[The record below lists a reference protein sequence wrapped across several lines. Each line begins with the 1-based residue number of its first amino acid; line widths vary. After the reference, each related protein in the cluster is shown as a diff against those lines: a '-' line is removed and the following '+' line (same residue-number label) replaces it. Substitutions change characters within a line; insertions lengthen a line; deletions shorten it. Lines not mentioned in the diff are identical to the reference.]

1 MRRMDREGKGGA
13 AVWEIEELYLMH
25 RQAVFSYLMS
35 LTHDQTLAEDLLSE
49 TFLQAMRSL
58 DSFRGDSSVR
68 TWLCG
73 IARNL
78 WLRELRSRRGEQ
90 PFDEAYLWAPNGMDD
105 RLAVQQMMERI
116 RELLAEK
123 DERMRRI
130 IAMRM
135 ELRPYSEIAETLG
148 ISESSARVLEFRTR
162 RWLKDI
168 LQKEGFLDDGR

>member
-1 MRRMDREGKGGA
+1 M
-13 AVWEIEELYLMH
+13 
-25 RQAVFSYLMS
+25 
-35 LTHDQTLAEDLLSE
+35 
-49 TFLQAMRSL
+49 QAMRSL

>member
-1 MRRMDREGKGGA
+1 M
-13 AVWEIEELYLMH
+13 WEIEELYLMH

-78 WLRELRSRRGEQ
+78 WPVSYTHLDVYKRQ
-90 PFDEAYLWAPNGMDD
+90 TWW
-105 RLAVQQMMERI
+105 RL
-116 RELLAEK
+116 L
-123 DERMRRI
+123 
-130 IAMRM
+130 
-135 ELRPYSEIAETLG
+135 
-148 ISESSARVLEFRTR
+148 SS
-162 RWLKDI
+162 
-168 LQKEGFLDDGR
+168 